1 MTTTM
6 QPLATSIITAP
17 LAAIDRR
24 ALSQAWYSALH
35 VQARASKP
43 ESAARPVS
51 PSGSGRR
58 TDRIAGTDS
67 HGAPPANGAS
77 SSALPAR
84 REAVPP
90 AGGPERRAPRSPL
103 ARRIESAFLDPR
115 GCLHRATF
123 SVGDSAGS
131 RVHVTLQSAGGRVR
145 LVALCHPSA
154 RARVARALAQ
164 ARYALGARGV
174 VLEHARIG
182 ESAC

>member
-1 MTTTM
+1 MTTIM
-6 QPLATSIITAP
+6 QPLATSILTAP

-43 ESAARPVS
+43 ESAARPQS
-51 PSGSGRR
+51 PSGSPHR
-58 TDRIAGTDS
+58 TDRIAGPDF
-67 HGAPPANGAS
+67 HGAARVNGAS
-77 SSALPAR
+77 SSASPAKKQ
-84 REAVPP
+84 AVPA
-90 AGGPERRAPRSPL
+90 AGAPERRAPRSPL
-103 ARRIESAFLDPR
+103 ARRIERAFLDPHT
-115 GCLHRATF
+115 CLHRATF
-123 SVGDSAGS
+123 SVGDSEGS

-154 RARVARALAQ
+154 RDRVARALAQ

-182 ESAC
+182 ESPC